1 MKNNFFSSLILF
13 FLSKLKLK
21 QSLKKLILIY
31 PKLFFFIKNN
41 IYFKLSG
48 DSNFF
53 SKLDEIKISSS
64 RFYYFK
70 FDDLV
75 VAFDSGPINDN
86 RGIGRVA
93 KNIFIEIAR
102 RIKKNR
108 INEKENK
115 FKVSQIKFCK
125 FDEVDFYFFPSI
137 HWVEEKYVAK
147 SIIMIMDVI
156 PMELCNLFPEEE
168 IKLWK
173 EKYKIY
179 AQKSLAIFTIS
190 NWSAKKISVHL
201 EIQKEKIYVHPP
213 GVNFFVNNDTKRS
226 ALKIPENP
234 YLVFLGSNDI
244 HKNLEVVLNALNCD
258 DLANVKLVLI
268 GDNESILKKFNKQK
282 ISNQV
287 VSLGQLS
294 DDETAYVI
302 KNSIAL
308 VFPSFFE
315 GFGLPPLEAG
325 LLGIPS
331 ICSDRPV
338 MNEVLVD
345 AALFADPESVHE
357 WKEKILE
364 IIYDENIRIKTGSN
378 AQKIA
383 NNFKWHVFFE
393 NVISD
398 LIELKKK

>member
-21 QSLKKLILIY
+21 QFLKKLILIY

-41 IYFKLSG
+41 FYFKLSG
-48 DSNFF
+48 DSKFF

-75 VAFDSGPINDN
+75 IAFDSGPINDN

-115 FKVSQIKFCK
+115 FKISQIMFCK

-137 HWVEEKYVAK
+137 HWVEEKYVTK

-168 IKLWK
+168 IRLWK
-173 EKYKIY
+173 EKYKTY

-190 NWSAKKISVHL
+190 NWSAKK
-201 EIQKEKIYVHPP
+201 
-213 GVNFFVNNDTKRS
+213 
-226 ALKIPENP
+226 
-234 YLVFLGSNDI
+234 
-244 HKNLEVVLNALNCD
+244 
-258 DLANVKLVLI
+258 
-268 GDNESILKKFNKQK
+268 
-282 ISNQV
+282 
-287 VSLGQLS
+287 
-294 DDETAYVI
+294 
-302 KNSIAL
+302 
-308 VFPSFFE
+308 
-315 GFGLPPLEAG
+315 
-325 LLGIPS
+325 
-331 ICSDRPV
+331 
-338 MNEVLVD
+338 M
-345 AALFADPESVHE
+345 
-357 WKEKILE
+357 
-364 IIYDENIRIKTGSN
+364 IKTEE
-378 AQKIA
+378 KLKEI
-383 NNFKWHVFFE
+383 K
-393 NVISD
+393 
-398 LIELKKK
+398 IELKKEGKY